1 MLQNDNQRW
10 SNENV
15 IKKVSADV
23 QPFESKL
30 ENHKIKLQGYD
41 FEVFDVCLIFLNC
54 SWSRKFQS
62 YSISFEKGS
71 HALDGDDDGEGDGD
85 CDRVMTLS
93 R

>member
-41 FEVFDVCLIFLNC
+41 FEVFDVCLIF
-54 SWSRKFQS
+54 
-62 YSISFEKGS
+62 
-71 HALDGDDDGEGDGD
+71 
-85 CDRVMTLS
+85 
-93 R
+93 